1 MARKKK
7 ERPSD
12 CTTTWLDTYADTITL
27 LMTFFVLLYSMSS
40 IDSNK
45 LKQVSLALNQVL
57 TGKTAD
63 SILEY
68 NLYDGEV
75 PLVGGETKV
84 DSKVKDSRGQQTYE
98 EVKQFVEEND
108 LSSIVSITE
117 DERGVILQLKDNIL
131 FETGKSNLKE
141 DSLPVLDKISM
152 LIATMPNS
160 IIVEG
165 HTDNIPIKTTEFP
178 NNFYLSTDRANSV
191 VTYFIESKKQ
201 NQNKFTASGCGETKP
216 LVPNTSDLN
225 RAQNRRVNILIVAN
239 SKEWL

>member
-7 ERPSD
+7 VRPSD
-12 CTTTWLDTYADTITL
+12 STTTWLDTYADTITL
-27 LMTFFVLLYSMSS
+27 LMTFFVLLYSMST
-40 IDSNK
+40 IDSQK
-45 LKQVSLALNQVL
+45 LQEVSQALNQVL
-57 TGKTAD
+57 TGKSAD

-84 DSKVKDSRGQQTYE
+84 DSKVKANQGQQTYE
-98 EVKQFVEEND
+98 EVKDFVEKND
-108 LSSIVSITE
+108 LSSIVAIIE

-131 FETGKSNLKE
+131 FETGKANLKQ

-152 LIATMPNS
+152 LISTLPNS
-160 IIVEG
+160 IIIEG
-165 HTDNIPIKTTEFP
+165 HTDNIPIKTVEFP

-201 NQNKFTASGCGETKP
+201 SPNKFTASGSGETKP
-216 LVPNTSDLN
+216 LVPNTSDVS
-225 RAQNRRVNILIVAN
+225 RAQNRRVNILVVAN
-239 SKEWL
+239 SKE